1 MTRGI
6 PALIVAL
13 LGLPVA
19 ATADDLRVNQLEA
32 EVRELKRNVLT
43 LQRQIDELQR
53 VRPDRPAARDVESP
67 PAPSST
73 TWIDAAKWQKLRT
86 GMSELEVLTLLG
98 PPTSMRETGGIRLLF
113 YALEIQPGSFLGGS
127 VTVRD
132 RAVVDFRKPE
142 LR

>member
-6 PALIVAL
+6 PALIVEL

-19 ATADDLRVNQLEA
+19 ATADELRVNQLEA

-73 TWIDAAKWQKLRT
+73 TWIDAAKWQKVRT

-98 PPTSMRETGGIRLLF
+98 PPTSMRETGGTRLLF

-132 RAVVDFRKPE
+132 RAVVEFRKPE